1 MSRSKHAVLALFYSC
16 VVLPFSLYAQ
26 SRPLFRSDTNVVV
39 VPVTV
44 TDRSGRFVRDLT
56 PDEFEIVD
64 GGARRPV
71 LQFASERVP
80 VSLAILLDISGSMA
94 TDAKTRALDDARWAD
109 TRRALELLV
118 QRLNPDDEVLFAAF
132 ADKVGLAVPWTRDH
146 QLVPRAFNTL
156 RPAGY
161 TAMFDAV
168 KLIAPAFQRAAHP
181 RKVMLV
187 ITDGLDSL
195 IPKITGAPVYR
206 YPLSREQQ
214 VQLEIHTRQ
223 KALRDAAI
231 GATQRAVTA
240 SGAAVYA
247 IGMGTGKDAYVDL
260 PNLEI
265 ITVNSGGYV
274 EAISDPAEI
283 TDAVVR
289 IFDEL
294 QTQYMLA
301 FEPAH
306 ADGKYHE
313 ISVTTKNPDL
323 RVRARTGYTAA
334 ERTR

>member
-1 MSRSKHAVLALFYSC
+1 MRRTWNALLYSFFL
-16 VVLPFSLYAQ
+16 LPFSLSAQ
-26 SRPLFRSDTNVVV
+26 TLPVFRSNTAVVV

-44 TDRSGRFVRDLT
+44 TDQSGRFVPGLT
-56 PDEFEIVD
+56 ADQFALTD
-64 GGARRPV
+64 GGVRRPIS
-71 LQFASERVP
+71 QFSAERVP

-109 TRRALELLV
+109 TRRALALLV
-118 QRLNPDDEVLFAAF
+118 ERLNPEDEVLFAAF
-132 ADKVGLAVPWTRDH
+132 SDKVGLAVPWTRDH
-146 QLVPRAFNTL
+146 QQVSRAFNTL

-168 KLIAPAFQRAAHP
+168 KLIAPAFQRAAHA

-187 ITDGLDSL
+187 ITDGRDSL
-195 IPKITGAPVYR
+195 VPKIGGTPVYR

-223 KALRDAAI
+223 QALRDTAI
-231 GATQRAVTA
+231 GATQRAVTS

-260 PNLEI
+260 PNLDT
-265 ITVNSGGYV
+265 ITMNSGGYV

-283 TDAVVR
+283 TAAVAR

-301 FEPAH
+301 FEPAYT
-306 ADGKYHE
+306 DGKYHE
-313 ISVTTKNPDL
+313 ISVTMKNRDL
-323 RVRARTGYTAA
+323 RVRARTGYTAS
-334 ERTR
+334 ESKK